1 MPSPIGLVNHV
12 KSDDEE
18 ASKDEESQ
26 GTSYT
31 HREVHIVITLRNY
44 LALSSPAENVHA
56 L

>member
-1 MPSPIGLVNHV
+1 MPSTIRLAKHV

-26 GTSYT
+26 GMPYT
-31 HREVHIVITLRNY
+31 HRGVCIVMMLGSY
-44 LALSSPAENVHA
+44 LALSSPAENVRT